1 MDSLASSINIK
12 MAEQIKT
19 TQVKLV
25 FHQRL
30 GLGTEVRRAEVLGIP
45 SIGDIK
51 SKVALIKPQLDEYK
65 LGWKDEEGNFVRI
78 ENDEELGIAI
88 TQQQRQAQESQI
100 LVIHIIRKMGEEDFG
115 RSGIRMPQEYK
126 KQLRGLERILEGE
139 DVEVVTMME
148 TKTELVA
155 IMKEQPGILFAR
167 GIEVKGGSGEVL
179 RVVGARRL
187 LEMAG
192 EEVALLFVPMS
203 STSDKL
209 EAHLMGQWQAKDG
222 LTFVAFNWRMM
233 MGGATAGW
241 DDGTAGRGK
250 RARGKGPL
258 GFRMRE
264 GRLGGHRQWM
274 LRGWAPEGSTKR
286 GLVTRGRRG
295 GWRNGGALG
304 DWRRER
310 GMRGTFSMPGE
321 EGRQRGGARRGWHRM
336 RKGKRGHCFGLKND
350 QQSGW
355 KWPGGMMEGCLVEE
369 GRTEMKRAMR
379 GKRSCKHVRG
389 EAKVLAGR
397 ILEKVAA
404 NI

>member
-1 MDSLASSINIK
+1 
-12 MAEQIKT
+12 
-19 TQVKLV
+19 
-25 FHQRL
+25 
-30 GLGTEVRRAEVLGIP
+30 
-45 SIGDIK
+45 
-51 SKVALIKPQLDEYK
+51 
-65 LGWKDEEGNFVRI
+65 
-78 ENDEELGIAI
+78 
-88 TQQQRQAQESQI
+88 
-100 LVIHIIRKMGEEDFG
+100 
-115 RSGIRMPQEYK
+115 
-126 KQLRGLERILEGE
+126 
-139 DVEVVTMME
+139 
-148 TKTELVA
+148 
-155 IMKEQPGILFAR
+155 
-167 GIEVKGGSGEVL
+167 
-179 RVVGARRL
+179 
-187 LEMAG
+187 
-192 EEVALLFVPMS
+192 
-203 STSDKL
+203 
-209 EAHLMGQWQAKDG
+209 
-222 LTFVAFNWRMM
+222 

-304 DWRRER
+304 DQRIER

-336 RKGKRGHCFGLKND
+336 RKGKRGHCYGLKSN

-355 KWPGGMMEGCLVEE
+355 NWP
-369 GRTEMKRAMR
+369 GRTEIKKAMR
-379 GKRSCKHVRG
+379 GKRSCKPVRG
-389 EAKVLAGR
+389 EAKALAGR